1 LWKYLIPDDLK
12 AVYAK
17 EHQAW
22 QDKTLLIVSDEP
34 YIPWELVWPY
44 EQGEWQDEAPWCIT
58 LRLTRWLRRDFQGNG
73 HEAPPAQILFR
84 NIACLAPTDSGLPF
98 AQEEKKFLETL
109 IAQYGLVNTSPKQ
122 PAWTEVMELLERG
135 GYHWL
140 HVAAHGNF
148 YSSTP
153 ESDSAIWLQ
162 GKRPLTPD
170 SIVGPDI
177 EGNINQWRPGFV
189 FNACHSG
196 RQGWALTNL
205 GGWANRLISNGA
217 GLFIAPMWTVT
228 DEWAFVFAQ
237 TFYDELLKGNTV
249 SDAVRKARLVTR
261 TAGDPTWLAYTVYAH
276 PNACIRQ
283 SVQLAGEP

>member
-1 LWKYLIPDDLK
+1 
-12 AVYAK
+12 
-17 EHQAW
+17 
-22 QDKTLLIVSDEP
+22 
-34 YIPWELVWPY
+34 
-44 EQGEWQDEAPWCIT
+44 
-58 LRLTRWLRRDFQGNG
+58 
-73 HEAPPAQILFR
+73 
-84 NIACLAPTDSGLPF
+84 
-98 AQEEKKFLETL
+98 
-109 IAQYGLVNTSPKQ
+109 
-122 PAWTEVMELLERG
+122 
-135 GYHWL
+135 
-140 HVAAHGNF
+140 
-148 YSSTP
+148 
-153 ESDSAIWLQ
+153 
-162 GKRPLTPD
+162 
-170 SIVGPDI
+170 VGPDI
-177 EGNINQWRPGFV
+177 EGHINQWRPGFV